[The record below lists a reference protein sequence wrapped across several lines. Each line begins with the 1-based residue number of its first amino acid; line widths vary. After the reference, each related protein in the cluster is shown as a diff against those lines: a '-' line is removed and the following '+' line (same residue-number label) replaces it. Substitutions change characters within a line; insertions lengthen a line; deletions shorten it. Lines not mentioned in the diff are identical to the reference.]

1 MITLSSTITFRQ
13 MKTIEIKGS
22 FRTELGKKS
31 SKELRKSGN
40 VPCVIYGKE
49 KNIHFFAHENS
60 FKNLVYTPAA
70 HLVKLN
76 IDDKVYKAVLKD
88 MQFHPVKD
96 NILHADFIEIHDN
109 KPVVINI
116 PIKVSGDSVGVIAG
130 GKLSIKRRTLK
141 VKGLADDLPETLP
154 INITDL
160 KIHEG
165 IKVGE
170 LSYDKIELLDPK
182 KSMVLTIATS
192 RVAQKTD
199 EEVLAETAA
208 AEAAAATAAAAGTTA
223 AVPEAPA
230 TK

>member
-1 MITLSSTITFRQ
+1 
-13 MKTIEIKGS
+13 MKTIEIKGT

-31 SKELRKSGN
+31 SKEIRKAGN

-49 KNIHFFAHENS
+49 KNIHFYAPELS
-60 FKNLVYTPAA
+60 FKNLVYTPDA
-70 HLVKLN
+70 HLVKLS
-76 IDDKVYKAVLKD
+76 IEDKEYQAVLKD

-96 NILHADFIEIHDN
+96 NILHADFIEIHDK

-141 VKGLADDLPETLP
+141 VKGLAKDLPEALH
-154 INITDL
+154 IDITNL

-165 IKVGE
+165 VKVGE

-192 RVAQKTD
+192 RVAQKSD
-199 EEVLAETAA
+199 EEVA
-208 AEAAAATAAAAGTTA
+208 AEAATEATNAATAAAAA
-223 AVPEAPA
+223 AAAAPSA
-230 TK
+230 E

>member
-1 MITLSSTITFRQ
+1 MVTFSSTITFRE

-31 SKELRKSGN
+31 SKQIRKSDN

-49 KNIHFFAHENS
+49 KNIHFHAHENS
-60 FKNLVYTPAA
+60 FKNLVYTAQA
-70 HLVKLN
+70 HLVKL
-76 IDDKVYKAVLKD
+76 IIEDKEYNAVLKD
-88 MQFHPVKD
+88 MQFHPVNDK
-96 NILHADFIEIHDN
+96 ILHADFIEIFDN

-116 PIKVSGDSVGVIAG
+116 PIKVLGDSAGVIAG

-141 VKGLADDLPETLP
+141 VKALAKDLPEFLP
-154 INITDL
+154 IDITEL

-165 IKVGE
+165 KKVGE

-182 KSMVLTIATS
+182 ISMVLTIATS

-208 AEAAAATAAAAGTTA
+208 AEAAAAAAATPETPA
-223 AVPEAPA
+223 AE
-230 TK
+230 